1 MSGCGFWIAAAA
13 LNAQRATVAI
23 IASSALLLVFA
34 MLRAPRNPSRAQ
46 YWFIVLPMSL
56 LAGWL
61 TIATAVNA
69 LTVLTMT
76 SIITPADATLAALI
90 GIAVTAVFA
99 ALVALRARNA
109 AYLLPILWGLAG
121 AYVEESQ
128 RNDPVANGLVV
139 AFAVL
144 ALLVIVIV
152 IRQFGARTNRVA
164 AL

>member
-1 MSGCGFWIAAAA
+1 
-13 LNAQRATVAI
+13 
-23 IASSALLLVFA
+23 
-34 MLRAPRNPSRAQ
+34 
-46 YWFIVLPMSL
+46 
-56 LAGWL
+56 
-61 TIATAVNA
+61 
-69 LTVLTMT
+69 MT

-164 AL
+164 ALQGLASAQNTLCALRSTVASPATSRE